1 MNKINQDAAAR
12 YDDTLIFEMDD
23 HVEIVYVMDSSL
35 NTGTSADTMD
45 SSLSEGKELVKESQ
59 LSSSLPIQIPA
70 QTKWRSETEKL
81 KTFVAPH
88 IMSSNSVAI
97 SGSLPSSRRSRVNP
111 I

>member
-1 MNKINQDAAAR
+1 MNNLNQDATTR
-12 YDDTLIFEMDD
+12 NDDTLIFEMDD

-35 NTGTSADTMD
+35 TATTADTID
-45 SSLSEGKELVKESQ
+45 SLSEGKEEPTNQSQ

-70 QTKWRSETEKL
+70 QLKRRSETEKL

-88 IMSSNSVAI
+88 IMSSNSNVI